1 MVCHTPHVMQQLVA
15 LTVSQHTHRA
25 FLSPVALRS
34 GLLTVQTSGRLRHE
48 VWIVGGKDGSQGP
61 VQAARTVEDRVG
73 VG

>member
-1 MVCHTPHVMQQLVA
+1 MA

-48 VWIVGGKDGSQGP
+48 VWARMARRGP
-61 VQAARTVEDRVG
+61 NRQHVRLRIALVSVREYTIRRTDAATERK
-73 VG
+73 